1 MSGKMNIVN
10 TVFILFLRFSC
21 LRISILFS
29 LLIIADVADAK
40 TNITKIMQFIIIYN
54 KGFAFIYVDR

>member
-1 MSGKMNIVN
+1 MNIVN